1 MWCCDR
7 GKRERVAAD
16 EKQYFC
22 FRWQSKLT
30 STSDVFNSMTSSRHS
45 ISLLLDEDLLR
56 RGEMFH
62 FCWLCFSVSIC
73 VKIDFFFGRIYI
85 KYYCLFH
92 FSTVIHSNN
101 AFIIINLTALR
112 SLPGR
117 IVNGK
122 LLDSRYNI
130 SLWIHRVPFTPV
142 L

>member
-1 MWCCDR
+1 MCFMGNEKMKTYLVQTR
-7 GKRERVAAD
+7 RVRAAQSRRSFGKRYPSCGVVIEERGSERVAAD

-73 VKIDFFFGRIYI
+73 VKIDFFSAEFILNI
-85 KYYCLFH
+85 
-92 FSTVIHSNN
+92 TVC
-101 AFIIINLTALR
+101 
-112 SLPGR
+112 
-117 IVNGK
+117 
-122 LLDSRYNI
+122 
-130 SLWIHRVPFTPV
+130 FTSAR
-142 L
+142 